1 MITFVPWDF
10 VRFSFSLFIIEG
22 RRFVSEDR
30 NEGDLYDTIRLGMNY
45 LLKISVL

>member
-1 MITFVPWDF
+1 M
-10 VRFSFSLFIIEG
+10 FILEG

-45 LLKISVL
+45 